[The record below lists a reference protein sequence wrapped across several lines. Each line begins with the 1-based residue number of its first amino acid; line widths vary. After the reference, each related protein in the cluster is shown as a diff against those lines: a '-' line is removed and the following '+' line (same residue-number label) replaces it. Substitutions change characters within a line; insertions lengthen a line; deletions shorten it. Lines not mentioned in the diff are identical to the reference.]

1 MGERKTGVDFLR
13 VFATLQVI
21 LFHTCQFVGYGS
33 PAKNH
38 LMTHF
43 SVISKTNNLH
53 FMLISGY
60 VGATSNFLFTKQ
72 FPVIFA
78 SIFYSFLNYFTA
90 LFIVKK
96 TTFSYMGL
104 FKACFPL
111 ANTCVWYTLPYLTT
125 QILFAFINPTLK
137 NAKLRYHLS
146 VCAIFL
152 WLHVTP
158 FVGFYQHT
166 CLQVQG
172 SIGPFLVLGMC
183 GSFFRFHYKGS
194 NKLVIFYIALYIA
207 LYYYNFQVHQHPE
220 YFKTEWKL
228 LELFSQTWIMNLP
241 SIMFAFPLF
250 LISLSFTKQWKY
262 HYLVQFA
269 AECSLPIYMFHCYPE
284 HYGVWLDP
292 LKEKFKQE
300 NTIELLWWTMK
311 IYISGFLVETTR
323 HHLFNALIFKRFYY
337 KVFTSYFNHIFME
350 TPYNHLENQ

>member
-1 MGERKTGVDFLR
+1 MGERKTGLDFLR

-72 FPVIFA
+72 FPVIIA
-78 SIFYSFLNYFTA
+78 NIFYSFLNYFTA

-96 TTFSYMGL
+96 ITFSYMGL

-125 QILFAFINPTLK
+125 QILFGFINPTLK

-146 VCAIFL
+146 LCILFL

-183 GSFFRFHYKGS
+183 GSFFRFHY
-194 NKLVIFYIALYIA
+194 IYPPIR
-207 LYYYNFQVHQHPE
+207 
-220 YFKTEWKL
+220 
-228 LELFSQTWIMNLP
+228 
-241 SIMFAFPLF
+241 F
-250 LISLSFTKQWKY
+250 L
-262 HYLVQFA
+262 
-269 AECSLPIYMFHCYPE
+269 
-284 HYGVWLDP
+284 
-292 LKEKFKQE
+292 
-300 NTIELLWWTMK
+300 
-311 IYISGFLVETTR
+311 
-323 HHLFNALIFKRFYY
+323 
-337 KVFTSYFNHIFME
+337 
-350 TPYNHLENQ
+350 